1 MVEEAAV
8 AQTHRPTRT
17 QEPRGTKKLATHAP
31 QWGGWAAYQRHTT
44 CLPYATYLTYP
55 THPTH
60 QAQLTYPTYQPH
72 LTYSTWRAYPT
83 VLIFKSA
90 DFVSP
95 SLIET
100 GVAFE
105 RTRSRNS
112 GSFHSL
118 AST

>member
-1 MVEEAAV
+1 MHLSGAGGAAC
-8 AQTHRPTRT
+8 QP
-17 QEPRGTKKLATHAP
+17 
-31 QWGGWAAYQRHTT
+31 HTT
-44 CLPYATYLTYP
+44 CLPHPTYPTRQTHLTYQTHL